1 LSAAGDAGPN
11 KVATHPELRPV
22 VLLERV
28 VRRDDL
34 VQRKPVR
41 VKRERIDIVVVLVDD
56 EVIAF
61 KNRCPH
67 TGYLMHEARIRGSIV
82 TCLSH
87 LAQFD
92 LHDGHVVAPP
102 MEGKDIACGPLP
114 LYRVIEEEGCISVEI
129 PEE

>member
-1 LSAAGDAGPN
+1 M
-11 KVATHPELRPV
+11 
-22 VLLERV
+22 LLERAC
-28 VRRDDL
+28 RRSDL
-34 VQRKPVR
+34 VDRRPLR
-41 VKRERIDIVVVLVDD
+41 VKRDRIDIRIDVVVVAIDD
-56 EVIAF
+56 RVVAF

-92 LHDGHVVAPP
+92 LLDGHVVAPP
-102 MEGKDIACGPLP
+102 MEGKDIETGPLR
-114 LYRVIEEEGCISVEI
+114 LYQVTEEEGYISVEI

>member
-1 LSAAGDAGPN
+1 MG
-11 KVATHPELRPV
+11 
-22 VLLERV
+22 LLERV
-28 VRRDDL
+28 VRRADL
-34 VQRKPVR
+34 VQRRPVR
-41 VKRERIDIVVVLVDD
+41 VKRERIDIVVVLVVD

-102 MEGKDIACGPLP
+102 MEGIACGPLP
-114 LYRVIEEEGCISVEI
+114 LYRVIEEEGFISVEI